1 MRCLTLNEC
10 QQWRKKHCR
19 RDEWKRQT
27 TCVTPLNRLPWYSA
41 VLVGQLQ
48 PFDHALLIIDQVV
61 FKVPPELEKLRL
73 LAGEQRPVL
82 EAPGHAVENDSEG
95 FRATLA
101 AALSGWTDLRAL
113 FSPSKHALR
122 ADHDDYTTFFTW
134 ATGKVVEVR
143 RVLSRG
149 AVLGWLSTQRSHPN
163 R

>member
-27 TCVTPLNRLPWYSA
+27 TCVTPLKRLPWYTA

-48 PFDHALLIIDQVV
+48 PFDRALLIIDQVV
-61 FKVPPELEKLRL
+61 FKVPPELENLRR

-82 EAPGHAVENDSEG
+82 EAPGHAFENDGEG

-101 AALSGWTDLRAL
+101 AALSGWIDLRAL

-122 ADHDDYTTFFTW
+122 ADHDEYTTFFTSS
-134 ATGKVVEVR
+134 TGKVLEIRRALSKGSVRLVEYTAK
-143 RVLSRG
+143 S
-149 AVLGWLSTQRSHPN
+149 P
-163 R
+163 

>member
-61 FKVPPELEKLRL
+61 FKVPPELEKFRR
-73 LAGEQRPVL
+73 LAGEQRPVH
-82 EAPGHAVENDSEG
+82 EAPGHAFENDSEG

-122 ADHDDYTTFFTW
+122 ADHDEYTTFCTW
-134 ATGKVVEVR
+134 STGKVVEVR
-143 RVLSRG
+143 RALSKGGKRLVEYT
-149 AVLGWLSTQRSHPN
+149 AKSP
-163 R
+163 